1 MYGIQGVGDVSQ
13 NLTMKSVTSEY
24 SFLPG
29 HVYNLE
35 SSDVIKKNEGFGVG
49 AHSDFAHP
57 EVAHAFWQAV
67 LSVA

>member
-1 MYGIQGVGDVSQ
+1 MLSE
-13 NLTMKSVTSEY
+13 NLTMKPVTSDY
-24 SFLPG
+24 GFKVK
-29 HVYNLE
+29 HVYNIE

-57 EVAHAFWQAV
+57 EVAHVFWQAV